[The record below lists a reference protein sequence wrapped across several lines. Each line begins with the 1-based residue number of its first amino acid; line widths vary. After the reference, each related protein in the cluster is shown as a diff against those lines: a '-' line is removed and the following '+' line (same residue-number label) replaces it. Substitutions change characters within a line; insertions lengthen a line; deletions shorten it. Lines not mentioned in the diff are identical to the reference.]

1 MAIQLLVFLEKLVH
15 LERTH
20 FMTNESKA
28 MSAAH
33 FLLGLAAGGAV
44 ALLVA
49 PCSGRETRDKIK
61 SGVDMGKSKLSEGA
75 DQIRQKSTELYEQAE
90 GAVEAGR
97 SRLMDEM
104 HRIESAIQAGR
115 AAYRREA

>member
-1 MAIQLLVFLEKLVH
+1 
-15 LERTH
+15 
-20 FMTNESKA
+20 MTNESRT

-44 ALLVA
+44 ALLMA

-61 SGVDMGKSKLSEGA
+61 SGVDVGKSKLADGA
-75 DQIRQKSTELYEQAE
+75 EQIKHRSTALYEQAE

-97 SRLMDEM
+97 NRLMDEM

>member
-1 MAIQLLVFLEKLVH
+1 
-15 LERTH
+15 
-20 FMTNESKA
+20 MTNESRTI
-28 MSAAH
+28 SAAH

-49 PCSGRETRDKIK
+49 PCSGRETRGKIK
-61 SGVDMGKSKLSEGA
+61 AQVDVGKSKVAEGA
-75 DQIRQKSTELYEQAE
+75 ETIRSQASALYEQAE
-90 GAVEAGR
+90 GMVETGR

-104 HRIESAIQAGR
+104 HRIESAINAGR